1 MANLPVNRF
10 PLIVGA
16 TGHRD
21 LRDEDVPRLEQEVAG
36 IFATLKHDY
45 LGSDGQTPIL
55 VLSALAEGADQ
66 LVARVAISQGA
77 RLVAPLPMALEEYRR
92 DFAPGLRADALMEFD
107 RLLAQAIAAPVVPLA
122 EGNTL
127 EAIRSDQSG
136 RDEQYRQV
144 GMFIARYS
152 HVLIALWD
160 GADEDGGVGGTG
172 EVVAFKRRGIPIGV
186 GGSARS
192 SLDAAEIG
200 PVIQRSAIRWRRNP
214 GRRKLRS
221 SIGLACRFHRN
232 W

>member
-1 MANLPVNRF
+1 MEDPRNSKYSYSAGDMANLPVNRF

-92 DFAPGLRADALMEFD
+92 GFVAGARGRALVGLGWLVGLADAHP
-107 RLLAQAIAAPVVPLA
+107 R
-122 EGNTL
+122 
-127 EAIRSDQSG
+127 
-136 RDEQYRQV
+136 
-144 GMFIARYS
+144 
-152 HVLIALWD
+152 
-160 GADEDGGVGGTG
+160 
-172 EVVAFKRRGIPIGV
+172 
-186 GGSARS
+186 
-192 SLDAAEIG
+192 
-200 PVIQRSAIRWRRNP
+200 
-214 GRRKLRS
+214 
-221 SIGLACRFHRN
+221 
-232 W
+232 